1 MKYIKVYEGFWSDR
15 KKRRNANKYIQKAE
29 KELNSHIS
37 KFINQKYGFQ
47 YSAVVWTSKS
57 SNYKEIDHDQ
67 LTFKGIE
74 IEPTFYDNS
83 DVATGVFF
91 YLIFTDKNNQDTS
104 IYFNSDSVT
113 QNQIDLEYV
122 KPWDLSKNSLK
133 GTISEIED
141 YDVKDNIDYDD
152 PNRYPNRS
160 GYIDYVPS
168 EYKTI
173 ELLTELKGLL
183 QSINDQINL

>member
-152 PNRYPNRS
+152 PNRYPNR